1 MSSSGQGGSGGQE
14 DKPRGLAKFMRRAS
28 LVLKRD
34 KSKRQSLSSESQLTP
49 VSDSVAPKQSGSD
62 PMKRLEVF

>member
-34 KSKRQSLSSESQLTP
+34 KTKRQSLSSEAQLTP
-49 VSDSVAPKQSGSD
+49 VNDSVAPKQSSSGS
-62 PMKRLEVF
+62 MTRLAIF